1 MRNFAK
7 KFDTM
12 KQIFASLITLVLF
25 SACTHSTSVLSP
37 DGKLA
42 VTFDLTEQGQPV
54 YSVQAEGKSVIDVSP
69 LGLVAQELDLSEG
82 FYLADCDRQSTDYTW
97 ETVWGEERLIRDNHN
112 EMTVCLLHKSG
123 LKMHIVFRC
132 FDDGFAFRY
141 VFPEQDVK
149 QLTITDELTGYRFAG
164 DPEAWSLPWRTEYY
178 EGLWSK
184 APLSAK
190 SDTLCSPLTMECA
203 DGYAFLHEAALTDY
217 PAQNLYMADGVLR
230 TYLTPWREQ
239 ESAFSSHCSDVKAY
253 ISLPFATP
261 WRMVILTK
269 TLPEMVASR
278 IMLNLNEPCAII
290 DPSWIRP
297 MKFMGIWW
305 GMHIKTMTWEA
316 GPKHGATTANM
327 ERYMRFAKQHGID
340 AVLAEGWNIGWEDWK
355 HFDFTTP
362 YPDWDMDYL
371 SRLAQELGVEIVGHN
386 ETGGNA
392 ADYERDLDTIYRY
405 HAAHGIHA
413 IKTGY
418 VSPIIRTMDGL
429 QWNKGQSGVRH
440 YRKVIETA
448 ARYRIAI
455 DNHEP
460 VMPTGLQRTY
470 PNLMTQEGVR
480 GQEWNAWSR
489 DGGSPCEH
497 VTVLPFTRVMA
508 GPVDYTPGV
517 FCFENPVIPDTRVHS
532 TLMNQLG
539 LMVCIYSP
547 LQMACDLPENY
558 MKHPEAFLFI
568 QHVPCDWERSLLVDG
583 QIGDYCIFARQRRG
597 AEDWYIGGITDEQAR
612 EAVVPLS
619 MLEPD
624 RSYQIT
630 LWCDADDADWQT
642 NPYAYNVE
650 LRTVTAADTLIV
662 NMARGGGFAAELLP
676 VQ

>member
-7 KFDTM
+7 NFDAM
-12 KQIFASLITLVLF
+12 KQILASLIVLFLF
-25 SACTHSTSVLSP
+25 SACTHSTSLLSP

-42 VTFDLTEQGQPV
+42 VTFHLTEQGQPV

-82 FYLADCDRQSTDYTW
+82 FYLADCDRLSTDYTW

-239 ESAFSSHCSDVKAY
+239 ESAFSSHSSDVKAY

-278 IMLNLNEPCAII
+278 IMLNLNEPCAIT

-517 FCFENPVIPDTRVHS
+517 FCFENPVIPGTRVHS

-612 EAVVPLS
+612 QAVVPLS

-630 LWCDADDADWQT
+630 LWSDADDADWQT